1 MLRTFLSCK
10 LQDYNLED
18 YNLEVNKLIA
28 YELEIYR
35 WKENKLMAYE
45 KEKNRLVENELEV
58 YKIETLGAL
67 DGPGLRTVIF
77 LQGCPMRCQYCHNA
91 DSWLANAGKGTMM
104 RAQSLYDLVLR
115 YKPYYK
121 DKGGVTFSGGEA
133 LLQAKG
139 LLPLVKALKNV
150 GIHTALDTSGSII
163 NEDTQNLI
171 DAIDL
176 VILDIKAT
184 DEALHQT
191 LTKHSLKNPLA
202 TLATLKAK
210 NKPYWIRQVVLKG
223 INDTDAHLS
232 QLDELTA
239 HPTRERLERLPYHS
253 MGLDKWEGWQIE
265 FRREF

>member
-1 MLRTFLSCK
+1 MFVQTTLEG
-10 LQDYNLED
+10 YNLKANEFGVNELDD
-18 YNLEVNKLIA
+18 YALEA
-28 YELEIYR
+28 Y
-35 WKENKLMAYE
+35 
-45 KEKNRLVENELEV
+45 ELEV

-91 DSWLANAGKGTMM
+91 DSWLSNAGKGTMM
-104 RAQSLYDLVLR
+104 TAESLYELVLR

-139 LLPLVKALKNV
+139 LLPLVKALKSV
-150 GIHTALDTSGSII
+150 GIHTALDTSGSIV
-163 NEDTQNLI
+163 NDDTQKLI
-171 DAIDL
+171 SAIDL

-184 DEALHQT
+184 DEVLHQT

-202 TLATLKAK
+202 TLATLKAQ